1 MKITDILKLAM
12 KNLTGHKRIMLRVAV
27 SVLTVVLLCCSA
39 AVFVSA
45 VTDELSDIQYKH
57 IDQACAMVSAYSDTA
72 KQAEDTAD
80 DIISKITAVSE
91 VISCNVGY
99 RYNIYTTSEYLNS
112 ISQSN
117 YSEDHLVKDI
127 TLICGDDMKKT
138 AFVDMMRQHKHILA
152 VDMRYD
158 VISENQRISFEH
170 NYPDKQIFLYGRNIS
185 GDDEVVISEDFLSE
199 LGFTREE
206 MERLTGNRVSLKR
219 TDNGEIYLDGF
230 TVCGIAS
237 SEAAANVF
245 GQSSMM
251 MMITKSAAEK
261 TKLCYSDAEV
271 HLYYDSFQKALE
283 ACEQAEKNGIHA
295 TVGYALMI
303 YSRIDRVSAFIE
315 KILIV
320 ILPLICVSMLL
331 SAASALLLYYSDTAQ
346 RIAVMRALGA
356 TKTDVYGITLAETV
370 LAVFVSGIAGF
381 LLSVGVNA
389 VYNIWL
395 ESYFDLS
402 VQIISTVQLIAG
414 AVSCMFMFACVLTAS
429 FVTTIKISSAS
440 IDRMLKGER

>member
-57 IDQACAMVSAYSDTA
+57 IDQACATVFPYSDTA

-99 RYNIYTTSEYLNS
+99 QYNIYTTSEYLNS
-112 ISQSN
+112 VSQSN

-138 AFVDMMRQHKHILA
+138 ASVDMMRQYKHILA

-237 SEAAANVF
+237 SEAAASVF
-245 GQSSMM
+245 EQSS

-261 TKLCYSDAEV
+261 TKLCYSDATV
-271 HLYYDSFQKALE
+271 NLYYDSFQKALE

-295 TVGYALMI
+295 TAGLNLMI

-370 LAVFVSGIAGF
+370 LAVFVSGIVGF

-402 VQIISTVQLIAG
+402 VQIISTVQFIAG

>member
-57 IDQACAMVSAYSDTA
+57 IDQACATVFVHSDTA
-72 KQAEDTAD
+72 KQAGDTAD

-99 RYNIYTTSEYLNS
+99 QYDIYTTSEYLNS
-112 ISQSN
+112 VSQSN

-138 AFVDMMRQHKHILA
+138 AFVDMMRQSKYILA

-237 SEAAANVF
+237 SEAAASVF
-245 GQSSMM
+245 GQSL
-251 MMITKSAAEK
+251 MITKSAAEK

-271 HLYYDSFQKALE
+271 NLYYDSFQKALE

-295 TVGYALMI
+295 TVGRDLMI
-303 YSRIDRVSAFIE
+303 YSRIDRVSTFIE

-402 VQIISTVQLIAG
+402 VQIISTVQFIAG

>member
-45 VTDELSDIQYKH
+45 ITDELSDIQYKH

-99 RYNIYTTSEYLNS
+99 QYNIYTTSEYLNS
-112 ISQSN
+112 VSQSID
-117 YSEDHLVKDI
+117 SEDHLVKDI

-138 AFVDMMRQHKHILA
+138 ASVDMMRQSKRILA

-237 SEAAANVF
+237 SEAAASVF
-245 GQSSMM
+245 GQSL
-251 MMITKSAAEK
+251 MITKSAAEK
-261 TKLCYSDAEV
+261 TKLCYSDATV
-271 HLYYDSFQKALE
+271 YLYYDSFQKALE

-295 TVGYALMI
+295 TVGYDLMI

-389 VYNIWL
+389 MYNIWL

-402 VQIISTVQLIAG
+402 VQIISTVQFIAG

>member
-57 IDQACAMVSAYSDTA
+57 IDQACATVFPYSDTA

-112 ISQSN
+112 VSQSN

-127 TLICGDDMKKT
+127 MLICGDAMKKT
-138 AFVDMMRQHKHILA
+138 ASVDMMRQSKRILA

-237 SEAAANVF
+237 REAAASVF
-245 GQSSMM
+245 GQSL
-251 MMITKSAAEK
+251 MITKSAAEK

-271 HLYYDSFQKALE
+271 NLYYDSFQKALE

-295 TVGYALMI
+295 TAGYALMI

-370 LAVFVSGIAGF
+370 LAVFVSGIVGF

-389 VYNIWL
+389 MYNIWL

>member
-39 AVFVSA
+39 AAFVSA
-45 VTDELSDIQYKH
+45 ITDELSDIQYKH

-99 RYNIYTTSEYLNS
+99 QYNIYTTSEYLNS
-112 ISQSN
+112 VSQSID
-117 YSEDHLVKDI
+117 SEDHLVKDI

-138 AFVDMMRQHKHILA
+138 ASVDMMRQSKRILA

-237 SEAAANVF
+237 SEAAASVF
-245 GQSSMM
+245 GQSL
-251 MMITKSAAEK
+251 MITKSAAEK
-261 TKLCYSDAEV
+261 TKLCYSDV
-271 HLYYDSFQKALE
+271 TVNLYYDSFQKALE

-389 VYNIWL
+389 VYNMWL

-402 VQIISTVQLIAG
+402 VQIISTVQFIAG
-414 AVSCMFMFACVLTAS
+414 AVSCMFMFA
-429 FVTTIKISSAS
+429 
-440 IDRMLKGER
+440 

>member
-57 IDQACAMVSAYSDTA
+57 IDQACATVSAYSDTA
-72 KQAEDTAD
+72 KQAGDTAD

-99 RYNIYTTSEYLNS
+99 RYKIYTTSEYLNS

-138 AFVDMMRQHKHILA
+138 ASVDMMRQSKRILA

-237 SEAAANVF
+237 SEAAASVF
-245 GQSSMM
+245 GQSL
-251 MMITKSAAEK
+251 MITKSAAEK
-261 TKLCYSDAEV
+261 TKLCYSDAKV
-271 HLYYDSFQKALE
+271 NLYYDSFQKALE

-295 TVGYALMI
+295 TVGYDLMI

-370 LAVFVSGIAGF
+370 LAVFVSGIVGF

-395 ESYFDLS
+395 ESYFGLS
-402 VQIISTVQLIAG
+402 VQIISAVQLIAG

>member
-45 VTDELSDIQYKH
+45 ITDELSDIQYKH

-99 RYNIYTTSEYLNS
+99 QYNIYTTSEYLNS
-112 ISQSN
+112 VSQSID
-117 YSEDHLVKDI
+117 SEDHLVKDI

-138 AFVDMMRQHKHILA
+138 ASVDMMRQSKRILA

-237 SEAAANVF
+237 SEAAASVF
-245 GQSSMM
+245 GQSL
-251 MMITKSAAEK
+251 MITKSAAEK
-261 TKLCYSDAEV
+261 TKLCYSDATV
-271 HLYYDSFQKALE
+271 YLYYDSFQKALE

-370 LAVFVSGIAGF
+370 LAVFVSGIVGF

>member
-57 IDQACAMVSAYSDTA
+57 IDQACAMVSTYSDTA
-72 KQAEDTAD
+72 KQAGDTAD

-99 RYNIYTTSEYLNS
+99 RYDIYTTSEYLNS

-138 AFVDMMRQHKHILA
+138 ASVDMMRQYKRILA

-185 GDDEVVISEDFLSE
+185 SDDEVVISEDFLSE

-237 SEAAANVF
+237 SEATASVF
-245 GQSSMM
+245 EESL
-251 MMITKSAAEK
+251 MITKSAAEK
-261 TKLCYSDAEV
+261 TKLCYSDATV
-271 HLYYDSFQKALE
+271 NLYYDSFQKALE

-295 TVGYALMI
+295 TAGLDLMI

-370 LAVFVSGIAGF
+370 LAVFVSGIVGF

-389 VYNIWL
+389 MYNIWL
-395 ESYFDLS
+395 ESYFGLS
-402 VQIISTVQLIAG
+402 VQIISAVQLIAG

>member
-57 IDQACAMVSAYSDTA
+57 IDQACAMVSTYSDTA
-72 KQAEDTAD
+72 KQAGDTAD

-138 AFVDMMRQHKHILA
+138 ASVDMMRQSKRILA

-237 SEAAANVF
+237 SEAAASVF
-245 GQSSMM
+245 GQSL
-251 MMITKSAAEK
+251 MITKSAAEK
-261 TKLCYSDAEV
+261 TKLCYSDATV
-271 HLYYDSFQKALE
+271 NLYYDSFQKALE

-295 TVGYALMI
+295 TVGYDLMI

-389 VYNIWL
+389 MYNIWL

-402 VQIISTVQLIAG
+402 VQIISTVQFIAG

>member
-57 IDQACAMVSAYSDTA
+57 IDQACAMVFVNSDTA

-112 ISQSN
+112 VSQSIH
-117 YSEDHLVKDI
+117 SEDHLVKDI

-138 AFVDMMRQHKHILA
+138 ASVDMMRQYKRILA

-185 GDDEVVISEDFLSE
+185 SDDEVVISEDFLSE

-206 MERLTGNRVSLKR
+206 MERLTGNRVTLER

-237 SEAAANVF
+237 SEATASVF
-245 GQSSMM
+245 EESL
-251 MMITKSAAEK
+251 MITKSAAEK

-295 TVGYALMI
+295 TAGLNLMI

-370 LAVFVSGIAGF
+370 LAVFVSGIVGF

-402 VQIISTVQLIAG
+402 VQIISAVQLIAG

>member
-39 AVFVSA
+39 AAFVSA
-45 VTDELSDIQYKH
+45 ITDELSDIQYKH

-99 RYNIYTTSEYLNS
+99 QYNIYTTSEYLNS
-112 ISQSN
+112 VSQSID
-117 YSEDHLVKDI
+117 SEDHLVKDI

-138 AFVDMMRQHKHILA
+138 ASVDMMRQSKRILA

-237 SEAAANVF
+237 SEAAASVF
-245 GQSSMM
+245 GQSL
-251 MMITKSAAEK
+251 MITKSAAEK
-261 TKLCYSDAEV
+261 TKLCYSDV
-271 HLYYDSFQKALE
+271 TVNLYYDSFQKALE

-402 VQIISTVQLIAG
+402 VQIISTVQFIAG

>member
-57 IDQACAMVSAYSDTA
+57 IDQACATVSAYSDTA

-112 ISQSN
+112 VSQSID
-117 YSEDHLVKDI
+117 SEDHLVKDI

-138 AFVDMMRQHKHILA
+138 ASVDMMRQSKHILA

-237 SEAAANVF
+237 SEAAASVF
-245 GQSSMM
+245 GQNS

-261 TKLCYSDAEV
+261 NKT
-271 HLYYDSFQKALE
+271 
-283 ACEQAEKNGIHA
+283 
-295 TVGYALMI
+295 
-303 YSRIDRVSAFIE
+303 
-315 KILIV
+315 
-320 ILPLICVSMLL
+320 LL
-331 SAASALLLYYSDTAQ
+331 Q
-346 RIAVMRALGA
+346 RCRS
-356 TKTDVYGITLAETV
+356 TSV
-370 LAVFVSGIAGF
+370 L
-381 LLSVGVNA
+381 
-389 VYNIWL
+389 
-395 ESYFDLS
+395 
-402 VQIISTVQLIAG
+402 
-414 AVSCMFMFACVLTAS
+414 
-429 FVTTIKISSAS
+429 
-440 IDRMLKGER
+440 

>member
-1 MKITDILKLAM
+1 
-12 KNLTGHKRIMLRVAV
+12 
-27 SVLTVVLLCCSA
+27 
-39 AVFVSA
+39 
-45 VTDELSDIQYKH
+45 
-57 IDQACAMVSAYSDTA
+57 
-72 KQAEDTAD
+72 
-80 DIISKITAVSE
+80 
-91 VISCNVGY
+91 
-99 RYNIYTTSEYLNS
+99 
-112 ISQSN
+112 
-117 YSEDHLVKDI
+117 
-127 TLICGDDMKKT
+127 
-138 AFVDMMRQHKHILA
+138 
-152 VDMRYD
+152 MRYD

-185 GDDEVVISEDFLSE
+185 SDDEVVISEDFLSE

-237 SEAAANVF
+237 SEAAASVF
-245 GQSSMM
+245 EQSSMM

-295 TVGYALMI
+295 TVGYDLMI

-370 LAVFVSGIAGF
+370 LAVFVSGIVGF

-402 VQIISTVQLIAG
+402 VQIISAVQLIAG

>member
-138 AFVDMMRQHKHILA
+138 ASVDMMRQSKRILA

-237 SEAAANVF
+237 SEAAASVF
-245 GQSSMM
+245 GQSL
-251 MMITKSAAEK
+251 MITKSAAEK

-271 HLYYDSFQKALE
+271 NLYYDSFQKALE

-295 TVGYALMI
+295 TAGYALMI

-370 LAVFVSGIAGF
+370 LAVFVSGIVGF

>member
-57 IDQACAMVSAYSDTA
+57 IDQACAMVSTYSDTA
-72 KQAEDTAD
+72 KQAGDTAD

-138 AFVDMMRQHKHILA
+138 ASVDMMRQSKRILA

-237 SEAAANVF
+237 SEAAASVF
-245 GQSSMM
+245 GQSL
-251 MMITKSAAEK
+251 MITKSAAEK
-261 TKLCYSDAEV
+261 TKLCYSDATV
-271 HLYYDSFQKALE
+271 NLYYDSFQKALE

-295 TVGYALMI
+295 TVGYDLMI

-331 SAASALLLYYSDTAQ
+331 SAASELLLYSSDTAQ
-346 RIAVMRALGA
+346 RIAVMRALAA
-356 TKTDVYGITLAETV
+356 TITDVYGITLAETV

-389 VYNIWL
+389 MYNIWL

-402 VQIISTVQLIAG
+402 VQIISTVQFIAG

>member
-99 RYNIYTTSEYLNS
+99 QYDIYTTSEYLNS
-112 ISQSN
+112 VSQSID
-117 YSEDHLVKDI
+117 SEDHLVKDI

-138 AFVDMMRQHKHILA
+138 ASVDMMRQSKRILA

-237 SEAAANVF
+237 SEAAASVF
-245 GQSSMM
+245 GQSL
-251 MMITKSAAEK
+251 MITKSAAEK

>member
-45 VTDELSDIQYKH
+45 ITDELSDIQYKH

-99 RYNIYTTSEYLNS
+99 QYNIYTTSEYLNS

-138 AFVDMMRQHKHILA
+138 ASVDMMRQSKRILA

-206 MERLTGNRVSLKR
+206 MERLIGNRVSLKR

-237 SEAAANVF
+237 SEAAASVF
-245 GQSSMM
+245 GQSL
-251 MMITKSAAEK
+251 MITKSAAEK
-261 TKLCYSDAEV
+261 TKLCYSDATV
-271 HLYYDSFQKALE
+271 YLYYDSFQKALE

-389 VYNIWL
+389 MYNIWL

-402 VQIISTVQLIAG
+402 VQIISTVQFIAG

>member
-1 MKITDILKLAM
+1 M
-12 KNLTGHKRIMLRVAV
+12 
-27 SVLTVVLLCCSA
+27 
-39 AVFVSA
+39 SA

-57 IDQACAMVSAYSDTA
+57 IDQACATVSAYSDTA

-112 ISQSN
+112 VSQSID
-117 YSEDHLVKDI
+117 SEDHLVKDI

-138 AFVDMMRQHKHILA
+138 ASVDMMRQSKRILA

-237 SEAAANVF
+237 SEAAASVF
-245 GQSSMM
+245 GQSSMMMM

-261 TKLCYSDAEV
+261 TKLCYSDATV

-295 TVGYALMI
+295 TVGLNLMI

-370 LAVFVSGIAGF
+370 LAVFVSGIVGF

>member
-99 RYNIYTTSEYLNS
+99 QYNIYTTSEYLNS
-112 ISQSN
+112 VSQSID
-117 YSEDHLVKDI
+117 SEDHLVKDI

-138 AFVDMMRQHKHILA
+138 ASVDMMRQYKRILA

-237 SEAAANVF
+237 SEVAASVF
-245 GQSSMM
+245 GQNS

-283 ACEQAEKNGIHA
+283 ACEQAEKKR
-295 TVGYALMI
+295 
-303 YSRIDRVSAFIE
+303 YSRNCRTRSYDIFKNRQSKYLYRKDSDCYTSAYMCFNAAVGGIRTFAVLFGHRTENSCDESARSHKNGCVRNNSCGNGSCCFCFGCSRISAVGRCKCRV
-315 KILIV
+315 
-320 ILPLICVSMLL
+320 
-331 SAASALLLYYSDTAQ
+331 
-346 RIAVMRALGA
+346 
-356 TKTDVYGITLAETV
+356 
-370 LAVFVSGIAGF
+370 
-381 LLSVGVNA
+381 
-389 VYNIWL
+389 
-395 ESYFDLS
+395 
-402 VQIISTVQLIAG
+402 
-414 AVSCMFMFACVLTAS
+414 
-429 FVTTIKISSAS
+429 
-440 IDRMLKGER
+440 

>member
-99 RYNIYTTSEYLNS
+99 QYDIYTTSEYLNS
-112 ISQSN
+112 VSQSID
-117 YSEDHLVKDI
+117 SEDHLVKDI

-138 AFVDMMRQHKHILA
+138 ASVDMMRQSKRILA

-237 SEAAANVF
+237 SEAAASVF
-245 GQSSMM
+245 GQSL
-251 MMITKSAAEK
+251 MITKSAAEK

-370 LAVFVSGIAGF
+370 LAVFVSGIVGF

-395 ESYFDLS
+395 ESYFGLS
-402 VQIISTVQLIAG
+402 VQIISAVQLIAG

>member
-57 IDQACAMVSAYSDTA
+57 IDQACAMVFAYSDTA

-99 RYNIYTTSEYLNS
+99 RYDIYTTSEYLNS

-138 AFVDMMRQHKHILA
+138 AFVDMMRQSKYILA

-185 GDDEVVISEDFLSE
+185 SDDEGVISEDFLSE

-206 MERLTGNRVSLKR
+206 MERLTGNRVSLER

-237 SEAAANVF
+237 SEAAASVF
-245 GQSSMM
+245 GQSL
-251 MMITKSAAEK
+251 MITKSAAEK
-261 TKLCYSDAEV
+261 TKLCYSDATV
-271 HLYYDSFQKALE
+271 NLYYDSFQKALE

-295 TVGYALMI
+295 TVGRDLMI
-303 YSRIDRVSAFIE
+303 YSRIDRVSTFIE

-389 VYNIWL
+389 MYNIWI

>member
-57 IDQACAMVSAYSDTA
+57 IDQACATVSAYSDTA

-99 RYNIYTTSEYLNS
+99 LYDIYTTSEYLNS
-112 ISQSN
+112 VSQSN
-117 YSEDHLVKDI
+117 DSEDHLVKDI

-138 AFVDMMRQHKHILA
+138 AFVDMMRQSKYILA

-185 GDDEVVISEDFLSE
+185 SDDEVVISEDFLSE

-237 SEAAANVF
+237 SEAAASVF
-245 GQSSMM
+245 GQSL
-251 MMITKSAAEK
+251 MITKSAAEK
-261 TKLCYSDAEV
+261 TKLCYSDAAV

-295 TVGYALMI
+295 TVGYDLMI

-389 VYNIWL
+389 MYNIWL

>member
-1 MKITDILKLAM
+1 
-12 KNLTGHKRIMLRVAV
+12 
-27 SVLTVVLLCCSA
+27 
-39 AVFVSA
+39 
-45 VTDELSDIQYKH
+45 
-57 IDQACAMVSAYSDTA
+57 
-72 KQAEDTAD
+72 
-80 DIISKITAVSE
+80 
-91 VISCNVGY
+91 
-99 RYNIYTTSEYLNS
+99 
-112 ISQSN
+112 
-117 YSEDHLVKDI
+117 
-127 TLICGDDMKKT
+127 
-138 AFVDMMRQHKHILA
+138 MMRQYKHILA

-237 SEAAANVF
+237 SEAAA
-245 GQSSMM
+245 SA

-271 HLYYDSFQKALE
+271 NLYYDSFQKALE

-295 TVGYALMI
+295 TAGLNLMI

-320 ILPLICVSMLL
+320 ILPLICVSTLL

-370 LAVFVSGIAGF
+370 LAVFVSGIVGF

-440 IDRMLKGER
+440 IDRMLKGKH

>member
-99 RYNIYTTSEYLNS
+99 QYDIYTTSEYLNS

-138 AFVDMMRQHKHILA
+138 ASVDMMRQSKRILA

-237 SEAAANVF
+237 SEAAASVF
-245 GQSSMM
+245 GQSL
-251 MMITKSAAEK
+251 MITKSAAEK
-261 TKLCYSDAEV
+261 TKLRYIDAEV

-295 TVGYALMI
+295 TAGLDLMI

-370 LAVFVSGIAGF
+370 LAVFVSGIVGF

-395 ESYFDLS
+395 ESYFGLS
-402 VQIISTVQLIAG
+402 VQIISAVQLIAG

>member
-57 IDQACAMVSAYSDTA
+57 IDQACAMVFAYSDTA

-99 RYNIYTTSEYLNS
+99 RYDIYTTSEYLNS
-112 ISQSN
+112 VSQSN

-138 AFVDMMRQHKHILA
+138 AFVDMMRQSKYILA

-185 GDDEVVISEDFLSE
+185 SDDEVVISEDFLSE

-206 MERLTGNRVSLKR
+206 MERLTGNRVSLER

-237 SEAAANVF
+237 SEAAASVF
-245 GQSSMM
+245 GQSL
-251 MMITKSAAEK
+251 MITKSAAEK
-261 TKLCYSDAEV
+261 TKLCYSDATV
-271 HLYYDSFQKALE
+271 NLYYDSFQKALE

-295 TVGYALMI
+295 TVGRDLMI
-303 YSRIDRVSAFIE
+303 YSRIDRVSTFIE

-389 VYNIWL
+389 MYNTWL

>member
-39 AVFVSA
+39 AAFVSA
-45 VTDELSDIQYKH
+45 ITDELSDIQYKH

-99 RYNIYTTSEYLNS
+99 QYNIYTTSEYLNS
-112 ISQSN
+112 VSQSID
-117 YSEDHLVKDI
+117 SEDHLVKDI

-138 AFVDMMRQHKHILA
+138 ASVDMMRQSKRILA

-237 SEAAANVF
+237 SEAAASVF
-245 GQSSMM
+245 GQSL
-251 MMITKSAAEK
+251 MITKSAAEK
-261 TKLCYSDAEV
+261 TKLCYSDV
-271 HLYYDSFQKALE
+271 TVNLYYDSFQKALE

-389 VYNIWL
+389 VYNMWL

-402 VQIISTVQLIAG
+402 VQIISTVQFIAG

>member
-57 IDQACAMVSAYSDTA
+57 IDQACATVFVHSDTA
-72 KQAEDTAD
+72 KQAGDTAD

-99 RYNIYTTSEYLNS
+99 QYDIYTTSEYLNS
-112 ISQSN
+112 VSQSN

-138 AFVDMMRQHKHILA
+138 AFVDMMRQSKYILA

-237 SEAAANVF
+237 SEAAASVF
-245 GQSSMM
+245 GQSL
-251 MMITKSAAEK
+251 MITKSAAEK

-271 HLYYDSFQKALE
+271 NLYYDSFQKALE

-295 TVGYALMI
+295 TAGYALMI

-370 LAVFVSGIAGF
+370 LAVFVSGITGF

-414 AVSCMFMFACVLTAS
+414 AVSCMFMFTCVLTAS

>member
-57 IDQACAMVSAYSDTA
+57 IDQACATVFVHSDTA
-72 KQAEDTAD
+72 KQAGDTAD

-99 RYNIYTTSEYLNS
+99 RYDIYTTSEYLNS
-112 ISQSN
+112 ISQSID
-117 YSEDHLVKDI
+117 SEDHLVKDI

-138 AFVDMMRQHKHILA
+138 ASVDMMRQSKRILA

-237 SEAAANVF
+237 SEAAASVF
-245 GQSSMM
+245 GQSL
-251 MMITKSAAEK
+251 MITKSAAEK
-261 TKLCYSDAEV
+261 TKLCYSDATV

-295 TVGYALMI
+295 TAGRDLMI

-402 VQIISTVQLIAG
+402 VQIISAVQLIAG

>member
-57 IDQACAMVSAYSDTA
+57 IDQACAMVFAYSDTA

-99 RYNIYTTSEYLNS
+99 RYDIYTTSEYLNS
-112 ISQSN
+112 VSQSN

-138 AFVDMMRQHKHILA
+138 AFVDMMRQSKYILA

-185 GDDEVVISEDFLSE
+185 SDDEVVISEDFLSE

-206 MERLTGNRVSLKR
+206 MERLTGNRVSLER

-237 SEAAANVF
+237 SEAAASVF
-245 GQSSMM
+245 GQSL
-251 MMITKSAAEK
+251 MITKSAAEK
-261 TKLCYSDAEV
+261 TKLCYSDATV
-271 HLYYDSFQKALE
+271 NLYYDSFQKALE

-295 TVGYALMI
+295 TVGRDLMI
-303 YSRIDRVSAFIE
+303 YSRIDRVSTFIE

-389 VYNIWL
+389 MYNIWL

>member
-57 IDQACAMVSAYSDTA
+57 IDQACATVSAYSDTA

-99 RYNIYTTSEYLNS
+99 QYDIYTTSEYLNS

-138 AFVDMMRQHKHILA
+138 ASVDMMRQSKRILA

-245 GQSSMM
+245 GQSL
-251 MMITKSAAEK
+251 MITKSAAEK
-261 TKLCYSDAEV
+261 TELCYSDAEV

-295 TVGYALMI
+295 TVGLDLMI

>member
-57 IDQACAMVSAYSDTA
+57 IDQACAMVFAYSDTA

-99 RYNIYTTSEYLNS
+99 QYNIYTTSEYLNS
-112 ISQSN
+112 VSQSID
-117 YSEDHLVKDI
+117 SEDHLVKDI

-138 AFVDMMRQHKHILA
+138 ASVDMMRQSKRILA

-237 SEAAANVF
+237 SEAAASVF
-245 GQSSMM
+245 GQSL
-251 MMITKSAAEK
+251 MITKSAAEK
-261 TKLCYSDAEV
+261 TKLCYSDATV
-271 HLYYDSFQKALE
+271 NLYYDSFQKALE
-283 ACEQAEKNGIHA
+283 ACEQAEK
-295 TVGYALMI
+295 TVFTQL
-303 YSRIDRVSAFIE
+303 SD
-315 KILIV
+315 
-320 ILPLICVSMLL
+320 MLL
-331 SAASALLLYYSDTAQ
+331 
-346 RIAVMRALGA
+346 
-356 TKTDVYGITLAETV
+356 
-370 LAVFVSGIAGF
+370 
-381 LLSVGVNA
+381 
-389 VYNIWL
+389 
-395 ESYFDLS
+395 
-402 VQIISTVQLIAG
+402 
-414 AVSCMFMFACVLTAS
+414 
-429 FVTTIKISSAS
+429 
-440 IDRMLKGER
+440 

>member
-99 RYNIYTTSEYLNS
+99 QYDIYTTSEYLNS

-138 AFVDMMRQHKHILA
+138 ASVDMMRQSKRILA

-245 GQSSMM
+245 GQSL
-251 MMITKSAAEK
+251 MITKSAAEK
-261 TKLCYSDAEV
+261 TKLCYSDATV
-271 HLYYDSFQKALE
+271 NLYYDSFQKALE

-295 TVGYALMI
+295 TVGLDLMI

>member
-57 IDQACAMVSAYSDTA
+57 IDQACATVSAYSDTA

-99 RYNIYTTSEYLNS
+99 RYKIYTTSEYLNS
-112 ISQSN
+112 VSQSID
-117 YSEDHLVKDI
+117 SEDHLVKDI

-138 AFVDMMRQHKHILA
+138 ASVDMMRQSKRILA

-237 SEAAANVF
+237 SEATASVF

-261 TKLCYSDAEV
+261 TKLCYSDATV
-271 HLYYDSFQKALE
+271 NLYYDSFQKALE

-295 TVGYALMI
+295 TVGLDLMI

-370 LAVFVSGIAGF
+370 LAVFVSGIVGF

-395 ESYFDLS
+395 ESYFGLS

>member
-57 IDQACAMVSAYSDTA
+57 IDQACAMVFVNSDTA

-112 ISQSN
+112 VSQSIH
-117 YSEDHLVKDI
+117 SEDHLVKDI

-138 AFVDMMRQHKHILA
+138 ASVDMMRQYKRILA

-185 GDDEVVISEDFLSE
+185 SDDEVVISEDFLSE

-206 MERLTGNRVSLKR
+206 MERLTGNRVTLER

-237 SEAAANVF
+237 SEATASVF
-245 GQSSMM
+245 EESL
-251 MMITKSAAEK
+251 MITKSAAEK

-283 ACEQAEKNGIHA
+283 AHEQAEKNGIHA
-295 TVGYALMI
+295 TVGRDLMI
-303 YSRIDRVSAFIE
+303 YSRIDRVSTFIE

-370 LAVFVSGIAGF
+370 LAVFVSGIVGF

-395 ESYFDLS
+395 ESYFGLS
-402 VQIISTVQLIAG
+402 VQIISAVQLIAG

>member
-1 MKITDILKLAM
+1 M
-12 KNLTGHKRIMLRVAV
+12 
-27 SVLTVVLLCCSA
+27 
-39 AVFVSA
+39 
-45 VTDELSDIQYKH
+45 
-57 IDQACAMVSAYSDTA
+57 
-72 KQAEDTAD
+72 
-80 DIISKITAVSE
+80 
-91 VISCNVGY
+91 
-99 RYNIYTTSEYLNS
+99 
-112 ISQSN
+112 
-117 YSEDHLVKDI
+117 KDI

-138 AFVDMMRQHKHILA
+138 ASVDMMRQSKRILA

-237 SEAAANVF
+237 SEAAASVF
-245 GQSSMM
+245 GQSL
-251 MMITKSAAEK
+251 MITKSAAEK
-261 TKLCYSDAEV
+261 TKLCYSDATV

-370 LAVFVSGIAGF
+370 LAVFVSGIVGF

>member
-57 IDQACAMVSAYSDTA
+57 IDQACATVSAYSDTA

-112 ISQSN
+112 ISQSID
-117 YSEDHLVKDI
+117 SEDHLVKDI

-138 AFVDMMRQHKHILA
+138 ASVDMMRQSKRILA

-206 MERLTGNRVSLKR
+206 MERLTGNRVSLER

-237 SEAAANVF
+237 SEAAASVF
-245 GQSSMM
+245 GQSL
-251 MMITKSAAEK
+251 MITKSAAEK
-261 TKLCYSDAEV
+261 TKLCYSDATV
-271 HLYYDSFQKALE
+271 NLYYDSFQKALE

-295 TVGYALMI
+295 TAGRDLMI
-303 YSRIDRVSAFIE
+303 YSRIDRVSTFIE

-370 LAVFVSGIAGF
+370 LAVFVSGIVGF

-402 VQIISTVQLIAG
+402 VQIISAVQLIAG

>member
-57 IDQACAMVSAYSDTA
+57 IDQACAMVFAYSDTA

-112 ISQSN
+112 VSQSID
-117 YSEDHLVKDI
+117 SEDHLVKDI

-138 AFVDMMRQHKHILA
+138 ASVDMMRQSKRILA

-237 SEAAANVF
+237 SEAAASVF
-245 GQSSMM
+245 GQSL
-251 MMITKSAAEK
+251 MITKSAAEK
-261 TKLCYSDAEV
+261 TKLCYSDATV
-271 HLYYDSFQKALE
+271 NLYYDSFQKALE

-295 TVGYALMI
+295 TVGLNLMI
-303 YSRIDRVSAFIE
+303 YSRIDRVSTFIE

-402 VQIISTVQLIAG
+402 VQIISTVQFIAG

>member
-57 IDQACAMVSAYSDTA
+57 IDQACATVSAYSDTA

-99 RYNIYTTSEYLNS
+99 QYDIYTTSEYLNS

-138 AFVDMMRQHKHILA
+138 ASVDMMRQSKRILA

-245 GQSSMM
+245 GQSL
-251 MMITKSAAEK
+251 MITKSAAEK

-295 TVGYALMI
+295 TVGLDLMI

-346 RIAVMRALGA
+346 RIAVMRAL
-356 TKTDVYGITLAETV
+356 
-370 LAVFVSGIAGF
+370 
-381 LLSVGVNA
+381 
-389 VYNIWL
+389 
-395 ESYFDLS
+395 
-402 VQIISTVQLIAG
+402 
-414 AVSCMFMFACVLTAS
+414 
-429 FVTTIKISSAS
+429 
-440 IDRMLKGER
+440 

>member
-138 AFVDMMRQHKHILA
+138 ASVGMMRQSKHILA

-237 SEAAANVF
+237 SEAAASVF
-245 GQSSMM
+245 EQSSMM

-261 TKLCYSDAEV
+261 TKLCYSDATV
-271 HLYYDSFQKALE
+271 NLYYDSFQKALE

-295 TVGYALMI
+295 TVGLDLMI

-389 VYNIWL
+389 MYNIWL

>member
-1 MKITDILKLAM
+1 
-12 KNLTGHKRIMLRVAV
+12 
-27 SVLTVVLLCCSA
+27 
-39 AVFVSA
+39 
-45 VTDELSDIQYKH
+45 
-57 IDQACAMVSAYSDTA
+57 
-72 KQAEDTAD
+72 
-80 DIISKITAVSE
+80 
-91 VISCNVGY
+91 
-99 RYNIYTTSEYLNS
+99 
-112 ISQSN
+112 
-117 YSEDHLVKDI
+117 
-127 TLICGDDMKKT
+127 
-138 AFVDMMRQHKHILA
+138 MMRQSKYILA

-237 SEAAANVF
+237 SEAAASVF
-245 GQSSMM
+245 GQNS

-261 TKLCYSDAEV
+261 QNSATAMPQYICIMTAFRKRLKRVSKPKKRYSRNCRTQSYDIFKNRQSKCLYRKDSDCYTAAYMCFNAAVGGIRTFAVLFGHRTENSCDESARS
-271 HLYYDSFQKALE
+271 H
-283 ACEQAEKNGIHA
+283 KNG
-295 TVGYALMI
+295 
-303 YSRIDRVSAFIE
+303 
-315 KILIV
+315 
-320 ILPLICVSMLL
+320 CVRNNSCGNG
-331 SAASALLLYYSDTAQ
+331 SCC
-346 RIAVMRALGA
+346 
-356 TKTDVYGITLAETV
+356 
-370 LAVFVSGIAGF
+370 FVSGVAGF

-440 IDRMLKGER
+440 IDRMLKGEH